1 VRIIPLGARVQAN
14 FAGGVRLGATNPV
27 RFDLECF
34 VNDLSTPG
42 ASTFE
47 PLGVLH
53 YDQHARIHLRYIL
66 RVTFTIIYLDKTSC
80 LKQAYN

>member
-1 VRIIPLGARVQAN
+1 MDEVRIIPLGARVQAN
-14 FAGGVRLGATNPV
+14 FAGGVRLGATNPT

-53 YDQHARIHLRYIL
+53 YDHQAKIHLRYL
-66 RVTFTIIYLDKTSC
+66 QRLNKNRYFLFLYVVKL
-80 LKQAYN
+80 

>member
-1 VRIIPLGARVQAN
+1 MQFPSPVIVDEVRIIPLGARVQAN
-14 FAGGVRLGATNPV
+14 FAGGVRLGATNPT

-53 YDQHARIHLRYIL
+53 YDHHARIHLR
-66 RVTFTIIYLDKTSC
+66 
-80 LKQAYN
+80 